1 MQDISAKY
9 EPTVDDWY
17 THHILTK
24 GKVKLVSL
32 TSELVKVPNK
42 KKHIITVDIASKKM
56 VFMNEI
62 IWSYDQVYEKY
73 WGLWS
78 KMNLLES

>member
-1 MQDISAKY
+1 MVGDQGVGKTCFIRCLIGKDISAKY

-62 IWSYDQVYEKY
+62 I
-73 WGLWS
+73 
-78 KMNLLES
+78 